1 MASPDTIAA
10 IATAPGSG
18 GIGIIRVSGP
28 RALPI
33 LQKIFNRPIEF
44 APRRLEYGWALDA
57 AGSPLDEVLAVF
69 MPGPRTFS
77 GEDTAEIHCHGGAA
91 VLEAV
96 LGAVYALGAR
106 PAGAGEFTRR
116 AFLNGR
122 LDLSQAEAVAE
133 MIAAPTLPGVHLARN
148 KLAGRLSEKLDRL
161 RRDLDWLRARLY
173 LAIDFPDEAEEEDS
187 APRLEREFQERA
199 GRLVASLDE
208 LLLAYERAGIWR
220 KGALAALAGQVN
232 VGKSS
237 LLNALLGRRRALVSD
252 RPGTTRDFIEESLN
266 LGGLP
271 LRLTDTAGLR
281 LSDDQLETEGM
292 ELARDIFNQAS
303 VILMLLEAPKA
314 AGILRSRAFT
324 AADLSAEER
333 EILDLYGPAAPPNK
347 IFIVLHKADLA
358 PGFQPPEVL
367 LGCPCLAVSAR
378 AGLGLDQL
386 AAALRQFIMRRSG
399 SGAEPDFSDQ
409 VAPGQRQALILREM
423 RTELTALQSEYADN
437 IPADLL
443 SVRLD
448 TAAAHLADLTGHS
461 CTEDILDQVFSKF
474 CIGK

>member
-1 MASPDTIAA
+1 MTGNDTIAA

-28 RALPI
+28 AALPI
-33 LQKIFNRPIEF
+33 LQTIFSRKIEF
-44 APRRLEYGWALDA
+44 APRRLEYGWVLDA

-77 GEDTAEIHCHGGAA
+77 GEDTAEIHCHGGVA

-96 LGAVYALGAR
+96 LETVFSLGAR
-106 PAGAGEFTRR
+106 PASPGEFTRR

-133 MIAAPTLPGVHLARN
+133 MISAPTLQGVHLARN
-148 KLAGRLSEKLDRL
+148 KLAGRLSAKLDEL
-161 RRDLDWLRARLY
+161 RRSLDWLRARLY
-173 LAIDFPDEAEEEDS
+173 LAIDFPDEAEEED
-187 APRLEREFQERA
+187 PERRLDKEFQERVA
-199 GRLVASLDE
+199 QLVAALDE

-220 KGALAALAGQVN
+220 QGALAALAGQVN

-281 LSDDQLETEGM
+281 SSDDQLETEGM
-292 ELARDIFNQAS
+292 ELARDIFERANA
-303 VILMLLEAPKA
+303 VLLLLEAPGIAEIMRKRA
-314 AGILRSRAFT
+314 VTRRDLAG
-324 AADLSAEER
+324 EER
-333 EILDLYGPAAPPNK
+333 EVLDQYAGKTFIILN
-347 IFIVLHKADLA
+347 KADLA
-358 PGFQPPEVL
+358 PGFEFPDNL
-367 LGCPCLAVSAR
+367 LGCPCRPVSAR
-378 AGLGLDQL
+378 EGLGLDQL
-386 AAALRQFIMRRSG
+386 GAALRAFILSKNG
-399 SGAEPDFSDQ
+399 LPGGEPDFSAQ
-409 VAPGQRQALILREM
+409 TAPGQRQALILKEM
-423 RTELTALQSEYADN
+423 RAELTTLQGEYAES

-461 CTEDILDQVFSKF
+461 GTEDILDQVFSNF
-474 CIGK
+474 CVGK

>member
-1 MASPDTIAA
+1 MTSNDTIAA

-28 RALPI
+28 QALP
-33 LQKIFNRPIEF
+33 LLKKIFSRNIEF
-44 APRRLEYGWALDA
+44 TPRRLEYGWALDA

-77 GEDTAEIHCHGGAA
+77 GEDTAEIHCHGGQA
-91 VLEAV
+91 VLAAV
-96 LGAVYALGAR
+96 LGAVFALGAR
-106 PAGAGEFTRR
+106 PAGPGEFTRR

-133 MIAAPTLPGVHLARN
+133 MIAAPTLQGVHLARN
-148 KLAGRLSEKLDRL
+148 KLAGRLSAKLDEL
-161 RRDLDWLRARLY
+161 RRSLDWLRARLY
-173 LAIDFPDEAEEEDS
+173 LAIDFPDEAEEED
-187 APRLEREFQERA
+187 PERKLDREFQDR
-199 GRLVASLDE
+199 VASLAADLDE
-208 LLLAYERAGIWR
+208 LLLAFERAGIWR
-220 KGALAALAGQVN
+220 QGALAALAGQVN

-281 LSDDQLETEGM
+281 LSEDQLETEGM
-292 ELARDIFNQAS
+292 ELARDIFERANA
-303 VILMLLEAPKA
+303 VLLLLEAPQVA
-314 AGILRSRAFT
+314 AILRERDFT
-324 AADLSAEER
+324 DEDLAGEER
-333 EILDLYGPAAPPNK
+333 EVLEQYAGKTFIILN
-347 IFIVLHKADLA
+347 KADLA
-358 PGFQPPEVL
+358 PGFEFPASL
-367 LGCPCLAVSAR
+367 LGCPCRAISAR
-378 AGLGLDQL
+378 EGQGLDL
-386 AAALRQFIMRRSG
+386 LGAALREFILSLN
-399 SGAEPDFSDQ
+399 GAPGGEPDFSAQ
-409 VAPGQRQALILREM
+409 AAPGQRQALILKNIRA
-423 RTELTALQSEYADN
+423 ELTTLQREYAAH

-461 CTEDILDQVFSKF
+461 CTEDILDQVFSQF